1 MNRNPTAEDS
11 MENNRIFFKIPVTI
25 TDLDD
30 DDAAAADDADDSGR
44 KSHAS
49 KILKSKIVKL
59 SITYYQ

>member
-1 MNRNPTAEDS
+1 MTR
-11 MENNRIFFKIPVTI
+11 

-30 DDAAAADDADDSGR
+30 DDAAAADDDADDSGR